1 MRNMMNYFRQQQKS
15 KFYAAVPPFL
25 VLAYLPSV
33 LALSMFSAF
42 LLFDFVNIKHIDDV
56 LNGRVSKTTRLICHI
71 APHALARH
79 ELFQAAAKEQAELR
93 SRLLKAV
100 EAQKRDAKLLEEA
113 LKKLEAAAQ
122 RRSAALRGDDA
133 DTPWAQAAARERAA
147 AAQLLALQEES
158 GSITEYNELQ
168 EQCSKAETQLEAVSI
183 QLKNVLEQE
192 QRARANYL
200 EFLKQDEQGKLRTQA
215 NLLALALSDAE
226 MRMHTKK
233 QFFDF
238 SLLGEQ
244 QQGFSSSFL

>member
-1 MRNMMNYFRQQQKS
+1 MQRSLSNGDRKSREKSLDLRATELKNEIESKKKRLDYLRTALEETRRQN
-15 KFYAAVPPFL
+15 
-25 VLAYLPSV
+25 SV
-33 LALSMFSAF
+33 LKQKYPAQRAL
-42 LLFDFVNIKHIDDV
+42 
-56 LNGRVSKTTRLICHI
+56 LNTSKKKRLEEY
-71 APHALARH
+71 H

-244 QQGFSSSFL
+244 QQGFSSSFLRNL